1 MIIALLPGSKG
12 SNEALGLVFMFVV
25 NKLEVHVDEDGVEDE
40 RELVPVEVEG
50 GVDEA
55 DEVVVGVLVDCGV
68 VVGLG

>member
-1 MIIALLPGSKG
+1 MP
-12 SNEALGLVFMFVV
+12 VV
-25 NKLEVHVDEDGVEDE
+25 HELEVHVDEDGVEDE
-40 RELVPVEVEG
+40 RELVPVQVEG